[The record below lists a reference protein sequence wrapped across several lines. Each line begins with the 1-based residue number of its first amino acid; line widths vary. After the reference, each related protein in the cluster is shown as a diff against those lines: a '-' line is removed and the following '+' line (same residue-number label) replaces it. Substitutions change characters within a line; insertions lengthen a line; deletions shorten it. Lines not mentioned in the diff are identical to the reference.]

1 LRAGRRL
8 VRVLAIVCLIAF
20 LWLALRYFERSQIF
34 YPTRI
39 IGMTPKNIGLGFED
53 VYFRTDDGLSLNGWF
68 VKADTNKGVVLFCH
82 GNAGNISHRLE
93 SIFVFKEMGFDVFIF
108 DYRGYGRSR
117 GWTTEK
123 GVYADA
129 LAAYNYLVRVRSIP
143 YDRVVVFGRSL
154 GGNVAIDLATRV
166 KAACLIS
173 ESAFAS
179 IEDMARAIYG
189 VRPPRWVLSNHFDAQ
204 SKISKVKMPK
214 LIIHSRDDELVPFEH
229 GQKIFNSALEP
240 KDFFELTGSHNEYYL
255 GTRSDYAKKI
265 KSFIEQNLYSETP

>member
-1 LRAGRRL
+1 MHTGRWFL
-8 VRVLAIVCLIAF
+8 RVLTIVCLIAF
-20 LWLALRYFERSQIF
+20 LLLALKYFERRQIF

-39 IGMTPKNIGLGFED
+39 VGMTPESMGLDFDD
-53 VYFRTDDGLSLNGWF
+53 VYFKTDDGLSLNGWF

-93 SIFVFKEMGFDVFIF
+93 SIFLFREMGFDVFIF

-129 LAAYNYLVRVRSIP
+129 LAAYNYVVGIRGGRT
-143 YDRVVVFGRSL
+143 DRVVIFGRSL
-154 GGNVAIDLATRV
+154 GGNVAIDLATKV

-173 ESAFAS
+173 ESAFSS

-189 VRPPRWVLSNHFDAQ
+189 VRPPKWMLSNHFDAR

-214 LIIHSRDDELVPFEH
+214 LIIHSRDDELVPYEQ
-229 GQKIFNSALEP
+229 GRQIFNSAPEP

-255 GTRSDYAKKI
+255 GTRSDYAKKMR
-265 KSFIEQNLYSETP
+265 SFIEGCFEPEKQ